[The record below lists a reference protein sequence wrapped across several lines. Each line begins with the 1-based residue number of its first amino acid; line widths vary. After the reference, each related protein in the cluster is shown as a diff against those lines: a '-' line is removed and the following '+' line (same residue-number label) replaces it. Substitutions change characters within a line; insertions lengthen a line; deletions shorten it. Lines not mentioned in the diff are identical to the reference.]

1 MSNINHNLSTKEKR
15 QRRVSQKLFGT
26 EQRPRLAVYRSN
38 QHLYLQV
45 IDDEAGQTLAAA
57 SDIGQANQKKGT
69 KLERAKLVAEELAEE
84 LKKKKIKNLVFDR
97 RYYRYH
103 GRVKMVAE
111 TLREA
116 GLNL

>member
-1 MSNINHNLSTKEKR
+1 MTNLNHNLTTRQKR

-26 EQRPRLAVYRSN
+26 EKRPRLAVYRSH

-45 IDDEAGQTLAAA
+45 IDDEAGQTLVAA
-57 SDIGQANQKKGT
+57 SDIGQSNQKSGT
-69 KLERAKLVAEELAEE
+69 KLEKAQAVAAELAEK
-84 LKKKKIKNLVFDR
+84 LKEKKIKDLVFDR
-97 RYYRYH
+97 RHYRYH
-103 GRVKMVAE
+103 GRVKAVAE